1 MRNVLINKIVE
12 IVVTENQLRGFW
24 KKLGEDLEFETLSN
38 EQLMKLAKREIE
50 EASLLELESHLIDHG
65 WRTKDEIEG
74 KMIAEDNSDPRY
86 HIELIDTTKEGTPS
100 KILIDRMLQLQCK
113 ECGFEMF
120 IQDQDVDAA
129 TLTCPKDGGK
139 VVVIQNN
146 VKKINRNQQ

>member
-86 HIELIDTTKEGTPS
+86 HIELIDTAKEGTPS

-139 VVVIQNN
+139 VEVIQNN